1 MTVSSGGRGV
11 SETGMFVI
19 VSTATGRLP
28 CFISISSPVAIGTVL
43 LVVTYTVM
51 LPDAKTLC
59 EVAS

>member
-1 MTVSSGGRGV
+1 MPSGGRRV
-11 SETGMFVI
+11 ASETSVFVI

-28 CFISISSPVAIGTVL
+28 CFTSIYFPVAIGTVL
-43 LVVTYTVM
+43 LVVTYIVM